1 MVTMNKNAQILLEK
15 FYEEEKTW
23 WRDCYGLHI
32 VAIII
37 LAITMMMF
45 ILPCQIW
52 EGDYTT
58 LPMMVLLELLGLEC
72 EMKRYFQ
79 FQEDG
84 KTKSVY
90 MITRYLPI
98 ARREIIIYALRKLL
112 KLCLR
117 LTEISLGCQIV
128 FSLLFLHT
136 VAPGNLLMPLL
147 CCFLFPML
155 ILGNTFLWRQ
165 N

>member
-1 MVTMNKNAQILLEK
+1 MNKNAQILLEK

-90 MITRYLPI
+90 MLTRYLPI

>member
-1 MVTMNKNAQILLEK
+1 MNKKAQMLLEK

-58 LPMMVLLELLGLEC
+58 LLMMILLELTGLEC

-112 KLCLR
+112 KRCLQ
-117 LTEISLGCQIV
+117 LTGISLGCQIV

-136 VAPGNLLMPLL
+136 VAPGNLLMPFL
-147 CCFLFPML
+147 CCFLFPMV
-155 ILGNTFLWRQ
+155 ILGSTFLWRQ
-165 N
+165 S

>member
-155 ILGNTFLWRQ
+155 ILGSTFLWRQ

>member
-1 MVTMNKNAQILLEK
+1 MTMNEKTQILLDK

-23 WRDCYGLHI
+23 WRDCYGLRI

-58 LPMMVLLELLGLEC
+58 LPMIILLELIGLEYD
-72 EMKRYFQ
+72 MRRYFQ
-79 FQEDG
+79 FREEG
-84 KTKSVY
+84 KIKSVY
-90 MITRYLPI
+90 LITRYLPI

-112 KLCLR
+112 KRCLQ
-117 LTEISLGCQIV
+117 LTGIALGCQIV

-147 CCFLFPML
+147 CCFLFPMV
-155 ILGNTFLWRQ
+155 ILGSTFLWRQ
-165 N
+165 S

>member
-1 MVTMNKNAQILLEK
+1 MNKNAQILLEK